1 MDKTGPNPFSVWY
14 TEVHSRDK
22 TAIKPK
28 WNTGFW
34 NPDLCLTPGA
44 LSNGRG
50 AFFLCFSVEQDSE
63 AQGPQNS
70 SHKFGAP
77 ICEILCLVPRKKPA
91 PCRPPTG
98 RPLFLQRSRPP
109 GSPGCLVTK
118 VPLVLTRELWRCV
131 RVSEA
136 LTVGT
141 RIIQSSDGCPP
152 CPAAGSLPLA
162 PRPIPPPQ
170 PSSWSRAHILTAPRS
185 KSL

>member
-91 PCRPPTG
+91 PFRSPTG
-98 RPLFLQRSRPP
+98 RPLFLKRSRPP

-118 VPLVLTRELWRCV
+118 VLLVLTRANSGAASGSQRRSQLGLGLYSPQTAARP
-131 RVSEA
+131 A
-136 LTVGT
+136 L
-141 RIIQSSDGCPP
+141 Q
-152 CPAAGSLPLA
+152 PALC
-162 PRPIPPPQ
+162 R
-170 PSSWSRAHILTAPRS
+170 
-185 KSL
+185 